1 MDSTI
6 VSELGITE
14 MEDEITLQRLAS
26 SIYEAAGH
34 DGAGLLILIVK
45 KMQEGE
51 GSRIVR
57 CYQGVSPELY
67 QLLLSARSATAFFQ
81 QAIWER
87 FPSVPESSA
96 VTEAVERFF
105 AMQPE
110 GTIRLAPAPHTAS
123 HRNGK

>member
-1 MDSTI
+1 M
-6 VSELGITE
+6 VSELGIKERERT
-14 MEDEITLQRLAS
+14 IILQRLAS

-34 DGAGLLILIVK
+34 DGSDLLILIVK
-45 KMQEGE
+45 SMRDGE

-87 FPSVPESSA
+87 FPPVPVNSA
-96 VTEAVERFF
+96 VSEAVDKFF

-110 GTIRLAPAPHTAS
+110 GTIRLAPAPRSDRSAS
-123 HRNGK
+123 HPRGK